1 MPLLFI
7 AGHILNKWYQEAKL
21 IADDIVTADDTN
33 LQVESKSLLEYQ
45 WSGAEERA
53 KARVHGMAWRLIPCR
68 ALYFSPSLLS
78 RLDYL
83 SHQKR
88 ALGGKALEHD
98 PTQPLIVH
106 STFGYIG
113 GLEELILWAT
123 KHTPEYKDP
132 REEPEYA
139 AVEEE
144 LQTLADREFAAYIA
158 GAGDATSFVYL
169 DFSSS
174 ALEASASGRAN
185 AGGAPSRP
193 GTSAGSG
200 SAAASRPGTQVNGR
214 RRSVDNAGA
223 IGDYGPHRVII
234 ELFTQKC
241 PKTSENFRKLCTGEA
256 GETTDPS
263 TGKTFPL
270 HFANTIVHRVVK
282 DGWIQAGDIVSGRGC
297 DGWSALGAQT
307 FPDEN
312 LSIPLDS
319 AGLVCMASNGP
330 HTNASQFFITQREL
344 PAFNGKYVVVG
355 RVIFGQGTL
364 ELINSLPIRS
374 NQRPE
379 HPLSIVASDAFAASM
394 LDENVN
400 KWTRKRQ
407 PKKKKKSTAPLPR
420 ASDASPR
427 IPHKKSTLLV
437 VGFESSGKS
446 TIVNNVLGRPWDQT
460 DPTVGFNQYRTSVA
474 PVEPGQ
480 ATFDLSLWS
489 LGGARNI
496 RGYWTNYLDA
506 FHGLI
511 FVVDASITGQAE
523 WEELA
528 REFKQLLG
536 HELVQGKPVLVYAN
550 KQDKPGAL
558 SMTEVS
564 MRLGADALSASSPHM
579 HFVKCVGRTDLAAGK
594 KSAPKD
600 TPLSPASAA
609 VLGSP
614 SSSPDPESGLP
625 PQPTSVGTARDVDP
639 DIPRGLQ
646 WLLGKIADQ
655 YQPLTERVAR
665 DVAEQKRKAKEEMEQ
680 SRARIAEKKEREAR
694 EAEAQAQATAKA

>member
-1 MPLLFI
+1 VLSFRRL
-7 AGHILNKWYQEAKL
+7 AYLAK
-21 IADDIVTADDTN
+21 
-33 LQVESKSLLEYQ
+33 
-45 WSGAEERA
+45 
-53 KARVHGMAWRLIPCR
+53 
-68 ALYFSPSLLS
+68 
-78 RLDYL
+78 
-83 SHQKR
+83 QKR
-88 ALGGKALEHD
+88 LLGGKSIEHD
-98 PTQPLIVH
+98 PTQPFIVH
-106 STFGYIG
+106 STYGYIG

-169 DFSSS
+169 DFSST

-193 GTSAGSG
+193 GTSAGTG

-214 RRSVDNAGA
+214 RRSVDSTGA
-223 IGDYGPHRVII
+223 SAAGDYGPHRVII

-241 PKTSENFRKLCTGEA
+241 PKTSDNFRKLCTGEV
-256 GETTDPS
+256 GEATDPA
-263 TGKTFPL
+263 TGTTFPL
-270 HFANTIVHRVVK
+270 HYANTIVHRVVK

-297 DGWSALGAQT
+297 DGWSALGSQT

-312 LSIPLDS
+312 LSIPLD
-319 AGLVCMASNGP
+319 APGLVCMASNGP
-330 HTNASQFFITQREL
+330 HTNASQFFITLREL
-344 PAFNGKYVVVG
+344 PAFNGKHVVVG

-407 PKKKKKSTAPLPR
+407 PKKKKKATVPVHSR
-420 ASDASPR
+420 ASDTSPR
-427 IPHKKSTLLV
+427 IPHKKATLLV
-437 VGFESSGKS
+437 VGVESSGKS
-446 TIVNNVLGRPWDQT
+446 TIVNNWLGRPWEQT
-460 DPTVGFNQYRTSVA
+460 DPTVGFNQYRTSV
-474 PVEPGQ
+474 PPSEPGQ
-480 ATFDLSLWS
+480 ATFDLNLWS

-506 FHGLI
+506 FHGLV
-511 FVVDASITGQAE
+511 FVVDASVTGEEE
-523 WEELA
+523 WRELA
-528 REFKQLLG
+528 REFQQLLE
-536 HELVQGKPVLVYAN
+536 HELVRGKPVLVYAN
-550 KQDKPGAL
+550 KQDKPNAL

-564 MRLGADALSASSPHM
+564 MRLNADALSATSPQM
-579 HFVKCVGRTDLAAGK
+579 HFVKCVGRTDIAKGVK
-594 KSAPKD
+594 HPVKE

-614 SSSPDPESGLP
+614 SGSPDPESGLP
-625 PQPTSVGTARDVDP
+625 PAPAAVGTAKEVDP

-646 WLLGKIADQ
+646 WLLRSIAEQ

-665 DVAEQKRKAKEEMEQ
+665 DVAEQKKRAKEEMEK
-680 SRARIAEKKEREAR
+680 SRARIAEKKEREAK
-694 EAEAQAQATAKA
+694 EAEEAAQAAATAAK